1 MSVYI
6 KLVNLGF
13 GFGSARTAVE
23 SRLWSSQ
30 SCRFSSSSAL
40 HSRAAA
46 AAGAAAAVAP
56 PPPGA
61 AATTAAA
68 TTAAAPAAVAAAAVS
83 FASRHVVATTYD
95 ERKCRKSCKEEAGG
109 RGDISTVQ

>member
-40 HSRAAA
+40 HSRVAAA
-46 AAGAAAAVAP
+46 AAAP
-56 PPPGA
+56 TPPGA
-61 AATTAAA
+61 AATT
-68 TTAAAPAAVAAAAVS
+68 TAAAAPPAAVAAAAVS

>member
-46 AAGAAAAVAP
+46 GAPATAAP

-61 AATTAAA
+61 AATT
-68 TTAAAPAAVAAAAVS
+68 TAAPAPAAVAAAAAVS

>member
-46 AAGAAAAVAP
+46 AAAAATAAP

-61 AATTAAA
+61 AATT
-68 TTAAAPAAVAAAAVS
+68 APAAVAAAAVS

>member
-46 AAGAAAAVAP
+46 GAAAAAAP

-61 AATTAAA
+61 AAM
-68 TTAAAPAAVAAAAVS
+68 TAAAPAAVAAAAAVS

>member
-46 AAGAAAAVAP
+46 GAPATAAP

-61 AATTAAA
+61 AATAAA
-68 TTAAAPAAVAAAAVS
+68 AAAPAAVAAAAVS
-83 FASRHVVATTYD
+83 FAARHVVATTYD

>member
-46 AAGAAAAVAP
+46 AAGAAATAAP

-61 AATTAAA
+61 AAV
-68 TTAAAPAAVAAAAVS
+68 TAAAPAAVAAAAAAAVS

>member
-1 MSVYI
+1 VSVYI

-68 TTAAAPAAVAAAAVS
+68 PAAVAAAAVS

>member
-46 AAGAAAAVAP
+46 AAGAAAAAAP
-56 PPPGA
+56 TPPGA

-68 TTAAAPAAVAAAAVS
+68 APAAVVAAAAVS

>member
-46 AAGAAAAVAP
+46 AAGAAAAAAP
-56 PPPGA
+56 TPPGA
-61 AATTAAA
+61 AATTA
-68 TTAAAPAAVAAAAVS
+68 AAAPAAVAAAAVS

>member
-40 HSRAAA
+40 HSRVAAA
-46 AAGAAAAVAP
+46 AAAP
-56 PPPGA
+56 TPPGA
-61 AATTAAA
+61 AATT
-68 TTAAAPAAVAAAAVS
+68 TAAPAPAAVAAAAVS

>member
-46 AAGAAAAVAP
+46 AAGAAAATAAP

-61 AATTAAA
+61 AAVTAP
-68 TTAAAPAAVAAAAVS
+68 APAAVAAAAVS

>member
-46 AAGAAAAVAP
+46 GAPATAAP

-68 TTAAAPAAVAAAAVS
+68 PAPAAVAAAAVS

>member
-1 MSVYI
+1 VSVYI

-46 AAGAAAAVAP
+46 GAAAATAAP

-61 AATTAAA
+61 AATT
-68 TTAAAPAAVAAAAVS
+68 APAAVAAAAVS

>member
-46 AAGAAAAVAP
+46 GAAAATAAP

-61 AATTAAA
+61 AATT
-68 TTAAAPAAVAAAAVS
+68 APAAVAAAAVS

>member
-40 HSRAAA
+40 QSREAAA
-46 AAGAAAAVAP
+46 AAAP
-56 PPPGA
+56 TPPGA
-61 AATTAAA
+61 AATT
-68 TTAAAPAAVAAAAVS
+68 TAAPAPAAVAAAAVS

>member
-40 HSRAAA
+40 HSREAAA
-46 AAGAAAAVAP
+46 AAAP

-61 AATTAAA
+61 AATT
-68 TTAAAPAAVAAAAVS
+68 TAAPAPAAVAAAAVS

>member
-46 AAGAAAAVAP
+46 GAAAAAAP

-61 AATTAAA
+61 AAM
-68 TTAAAPAAVAAAAVS
+68 TAAAPAAVAAAAAAVS

>member
-46 AAGAAAAVAP
+46 GAPATAAP

-61 AATTAAA
+61 AATTAA
-68 TTAAAPAAVAAAAVS
+68 AAAPAAVAAAAVS

>member
-40 HSRAAA
+40 HSREAAA
-46 AAGAAAAVAP
+46 AAAP

-61 AATTAAA
+61 AATT
-68 TTAAAPAAVAAAAVS
+68 TAAPAPAAVAAAAAVS

>member
-40 HSRAAA
+40 HSREAAA
-46 AAGAAAAVAP
+46 AAAP

-61 AATTAAA
+61 AATTAA
-68 TTAAAPAAVAAAAVS
+68 AAAPAAVAAAAVS

>member
-46 AAGAAAAVAP
+46 AAGAAAAAAP

-61 AATTAAA
+61 AATTA
-68 TTAAAPAAVAAAAVS
+68 AAAPAAVAAAAVS

>member
-46 AAGAAAAVAP
+46 AAGAAATAAP

-61 AATTAAA
+61 AAV
-68 TTAAAPAAVAAAAVS
+68 TAAAPAAVAAAAVS

>member
-46 AAGAAAAVAP
+46 GAAAAAAP

-61 AATTAAA
+61 AAM
-68 TTAAAPAAVAAAAVS
+68 TAAAPAAVAAAAVS

>member
-1 MSVYI
+1 MYI

-13 GFGSARTAVE
+13 GFGSARPAVE

-30 SCRFSSSSAL
+30 SCRFSSSSSAAK
-40 HSRAAA
+40 AAA
-46 AAGAAAAVAP
+46 ASRAE
-56 PPPGA
+56 
-61 AATTAAA
+61 
-68 TTAAAPAAVAAAAVS
+68 AAVS

>member
-46 AAGAAAAVAP
+46 GAAAATAAP

-61 AATTAAA
+61 AATT
-68 TTAAAPAAVAAAAVS
+68 APAAVAAAAVS

-95 ERKCRKSCKEEAGG
+95 ERKCRKSCKEEAVIVN
-109 RGDISTVQ
+109 RKND

>member
-40 HSRAAA
+40 HSREAAA
-46 AAGAAAAVAP
+46 AAAP

-68 TTAAAPAAVAAAAVS
+68 AAAPAAVAAAAAVS

>member
-46 AAGAAAAVAP
+46 GAAAAAAP
-56 PPPGA
+56 TPPGA
-61 AATTAAA
+61 AATTTA
-68 TTAAAPAAVAAAAVS
+68 AAAPAAVAAAAVS

>member
-40 HSRAAA
+40 HSREAAA
-46 AAGAAAAVAP
+46 AAAP

-61 AATTAAA
+61 AATTTAA
-68 TTAAAPAAVAAAAVS
+68 AAAPAAVAAAAVS

>member
-46 AAGAAAAVAP
+46 GAAAAAAAP

-68 TTAAAPAAVAAAAVS
+68 APVAVAAAAAVS

>member
-46 AAGAAAAVAP
+46 GAAAAAAAP
-56 PPPGA
+56 PPPG
-61 AATTAAA
+61 AAA

>member
-40 HSRAAA
+40 HSRVAAA
-46 AAGAAAAVAP
+46 AAAP
-56 PPPGA
+56 TPSGA
-61 AATTAAA
+61 AATT
-68 TTAAAPAAVAAAAVS
+68 TAAPAPAAVAAAAVS

>member
-23 SRLWSSQ
+23 PRLWSSQ

-46 AAGAAAAVAP
+46 GAAAATAAP

-61 AATTAAA
+61 AATT
-68 TTAAAPAAVAAAAVS
+68 APAAVAAAAVS

>member
-40 HSRAAA
+40 HSREAAA
-46 AAGAAAAVAP
+46 AAAP
-56 PPPGA
+56 TPPGA
-61 AATTAAA
+61 AATTTAAA
-68 TTAAAPAAVAAAAVS
+68 PAPAAVAAAAVS

>member
-46 AAGAAAAVAP
+46 GAAAAAAAAP

-61 AATTAAA
+61 AAM
-68 TTAAAPAAVAAAAVS
+68 TAAAPAAGAAAAVS

>member
-46 AAGAAAAVAP
+46 GAPATAAP

-61 AATTAAA
+61 AATTAAP
-68 TTAAAPAAVAAAAVS
+68 APAVVAAAAAVS

-95 ERKCRKSCKEEAGG
+95 ERKCRKSCKEDGGG